1 VSLLTSTAIVAGS
14 VNVIGP
20 VAFSVTSY
28 WVPTSVHVVM
38 LAGSVRSMTQ

>member
-1 VSLLTSTAIVAGS
+1 MSLLTSTAIVAGS
-14 VNVIGP
+14 VSVIGP

-28 WVPTSVHVVM
+28 SVPASVQVVM